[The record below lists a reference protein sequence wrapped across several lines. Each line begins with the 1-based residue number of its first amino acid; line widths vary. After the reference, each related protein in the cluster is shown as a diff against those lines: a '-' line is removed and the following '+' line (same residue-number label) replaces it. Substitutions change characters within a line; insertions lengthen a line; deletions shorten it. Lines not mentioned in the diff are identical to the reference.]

1 MAEGRK
7 APTKYVMPK
16 SGSSEVLDMDVL
28 LYGNQAKD
36 GGPSLSS
43 IAAANQRAAQ
53 KGFTRGVNA
62 ADVSMN
68 NPPNWKKA
76 RWPRKVL

>member
-1 MAEGRK
+1 MAQGRK

-16 SGSSEVLDMDVL
+16 SGSHEVFDMDVL
-28 LYGNQAKD
+28 LYGNQAKA

-43 IAAANQRAAQ
+43 IAKVNKRDAQ

-68 NPPNWKKA
+68 NPPNWKKT
-76 RWPRKVL
+76 RWPRKVF